1 QVREALQRGVQVWD
15 VRPDKDYA
23 RVHLPGALSAGDA
36 AAVLRDA
43 NSEDFL
49 PTPEIAT
56 ILGAAGIAPAL
67 ETIVYGTRGTWQPY
81 FGRYALR
88 YFGADKVSV
97 YHDGIEGWQA
107 A

>member
-1 QVREALQRGVQVWD
+1 IRHGAMALCRIIVHLEEPQMRGVARRAWVIGIVLWSATVAASAQVILDAAQVREALQRGVQVWD

-49 PTPEIAT
+49 PTPEIA
-56 ILGAAGIAPAL
+56 A
-67 ETIVYGTRGTWQPY
+67 
-81 FGRYALR
+81 
-88 YFGADKVSV
+88 
-97 YHDGIEGWQA
+97 
-107 A
+107 